1 MSDELANTG
10 KILIYQ
16 NEKGDTKIDVYFEE
30 DTIWMTQ
37 KAMCELYQVAKSSV
51 SEHISNIFKDGELEP
66 EATVRKF
73 RTVQI
78 EGTRQVNRERDYYNL
93 DMILAVG
100 YRVRSNVGI
109 HAHESDLT
117 QGGTAGHPL
126 SRSAAHLRHTC
137 YRQRCGRQNPVR
149 DSGAYQRQL
158 HAGHLHPR
166 HTGYAKS
173 RQRHRWRLHGRSA
186 RKGAETLAKK
196 RKSGTG
202 TVRQRSDGRWEGRV
216 VIGYDDNGLPK
227 TKNVLAKTKR
237 ECQEKL
243 RQLTESMVGRND
255 RKVKPDMLFGDWLC
269 YWYETHSKP
278 TLRASTQNNYE
289 NVIYNHVLPEIG
301 KIPLNKLSQN
311 DLQQFYGRLKKNGR
325 KRLTEQYGAGLSDR
339 MVRMCH
345 AVCRSAL
352 ERAVRDDLLRTNPAI
367 GCKLPP
373 KKAKEMQVLDREELQ
388 KFLIQAQADGY
399 YELFLLD
406 LCTGLRWGELIALQW
421 DDLNFE
427 TGVLTVNKQ
436 AYTVNGELQI
446 IPPKTKASMR
456 KLVLPPAVLAV
467 LREYRKKVDSRW
479 MFPSPVKADRPI
491 TPGVARRRLQTIL
504 ERAGCKRVRFH
515 DLRHTFATLAL
526 ENGMDVKTLSA
537 MLGHVSAVTTLDIY
551 THITGDMQRA
561 AAASIDRSIGKAE
574 PQEEAEP
581 EQKGIV
587 DFQPY
592 VGKKRKPGTGCVSE
606 LNDHLFEG
614 RYSPIWPDG
623 TQHSR
628 NVYART
634 REECEEK
641 LKALITEMNEERKN
655 LKEQLAGIA
664 PPEKLTKKQRKL
676 WDYMRLHPEVTEFS
690 TIAKRT
696 GLARNTV
703 KKHYGMMVAI
713 LGRA

>member
-1 MSDELANTG
+1 MYCGQDVNLRSGALKITAHDRLLDAVPDARALAQARG
-10 KILIYQ
+10 
-16 NEKGDTKIDVYFEE
+16 GIDDF
-30 DTIWMTQ
+30 
-37 KAMCELYQVAKSSV
+37 
-51 SEHISNIFKDGELEP
+51 DGS
-66 EATVRKF
+66 
-73 RTVQI
+73 
-78 EGTRQVNRERDYYNL
+78 
-93 DMILAVG
+93 AVG
-100 YRVRSNVGI
+100 
-109 HAHESDLT
+109 
-117 QGGTAGHPL
+117 
-126 SRSAAHLRHTC
+126 C
-137 YRQRCGRQNPVR
+137 
-149 DSGAYQRQL
+149 DSL
-158 HAGHLHPR
+158 
-166 HTGYAKS
+166 
-173 RQRHRWRLHGRSA
+173 A

-202 TVRQRSDGRWEGRV
+202 TVRQRGDGRWEGRV
-216 VIGYDDNGLPK
+216 VIGYDDSGLPK

-255 RKVKPDMLFGDWLC
+255 RKVKSDMLFGDWLC
-269 YWYETHSKP
+269 YWYENHSKP

-289 NVIYNHVLPEIG
+289 NVIHNHVLPEIG

-406 LCTGLRWGELIALQW
+406 LCTGLRRGELIALQW

-467 LREYRKKVDSRW
+467 LREYRRKVDSRW

-504 ERAGCKRVRFH
+504 ERADCKRVRFH
-515 DLRHTFATLAL
+515 DLRHPY
-526 ENGMDVKTLSA
+526 VK
-537 MLGHVSAVTTLDIY
+537 HTTKIFSLRL
-551 THITGDMQRA
+551 M
-561 AAASIDRSIGKAE
+561 
-574 PQEEAEP
+574 
-581 EQKGIV
+581 
-587 DFQPY
+587 DFQAQAYPDARRKTRGACQLHRGGQSQSP
-592 VGKKRKPGTGCVSE
+592 VRPLCNRKR
-606 LNDHLFEG
+606 
-614 RYSPIWPDG
+614 
-623 TQHSR
+623 
-628 NVYART
+628 
-634 REECEEK
+634 
-641 LKALITEMNEERKN
+641 
-655 LKEQLAGIA
+655 
-664 PPEKLTKKQRKL
+664 
-676 WDYMRLHPEVTEFS
+676 FS
-690 TIAKRT
+690 
-696 GLARNTV
+696 
-703 KKHYGMMVAI
+703 
-713 LGRA
+713 

>member
-289 NVIYNHVLPEIG
+289 NVIHNHVLPEIG

-406 LCTGLRWGELIALQW
+406 LCTGLRRGELIALQW
-421 DDLNFE
+421 EDLNFE

-446 IPPKTKASMR
+446 IPPKTKASVR

-504 ERAGCKRVRFH
+504 ERADCKRVRFH